1 MMNRLA
7 RLRRPLLAVS
17 LAFLALGASA
27 AEPRPTLKA
36 PMGPKACV
44 FDLMGSQGENFAL
57 ARDISL
63 QAQREGVPMQL
74 VPYMNEAL
82 AFEDFKAGQC
92 DAVMI
97 TNLRARQFNRFVG
110 SIDAIGAVP
119 NEQTLRAVL
128 NLLLSPKS
136 AERMV
141 SGPYEVAGI
150 VPLGAVYPFVDDRNI
165 NTLAKAA
172 GKKIAVFDWDRT
184 QRRLV
189 QNIGAQPVSS
199 DILNFASKFNNGQV
213 DIIAAPGIAFR
224 PLELH
229 RGLGNRGAIVN
240 MPFMQITAVV
250 VIRHEK
256 FKPGDGQKLRSVVA
270 SRLDQAFALINR
282 SEADIPSQYWSKVPQ
297 VEIDD
302 YFRLMREARVA
313 MTADGEYDP
322 DMMHFLKRVR
332 CRYDPANAECILD
345 DE

>member
-1 MMNRLA
+1 MTNRFSLLSRALLVAALALVPLA
-7 RLRRPLLAVS
+7 R
-17 LAFLALGASA
+17 A
-27 AEPRPTLKA
+27 AGPVPTAKA
-36 PMGPKACV
+36 PLGNKACV
-44 FDLMGSQGENFAL
+44 FDLMGSQGENYAL
-57 ARDISL
+57 ARDFAL
-63 QAQREGVPMQL
+63 EAQREGVPLHL
-74 VPYMNEAL
+74 VPYMNEAV

-110 SIDAIGAVP
+110 SVDAIGAVP

-128 NLLLSPKS
+128 NLLHSPKS
-136 AERMV
+136 ADRMV
-141 SGPYEVAGI
+141 QGAYEVAGI
-150 VPLGAVYPFVDDRNI
+150 VPLGAVYPFVDDRSI

-184 QRRLV
+184 QRKLV

-199 DILNFASKFNNGQV
+199 DILNWATKFNNGQV
-213 DIIAAPGIAFR
+213 DIIAAPAIAFR

-229 RGLGNRGAIVN
+229 RGLGSKGAIVN

-256 FKPGDGQKLRSVVA
+256 FKPGDGQRLRNVM
-270 SRLDQAFALINR
+270 SRRLESSFALIKR

-313 MTADGEYDP
+313 MTEAGEYDP
-322 DMMHFLKRVR
+322 DMMRFLKRVR
-332 CRYDPANAECILD
+332 CRYEPSNAECILD